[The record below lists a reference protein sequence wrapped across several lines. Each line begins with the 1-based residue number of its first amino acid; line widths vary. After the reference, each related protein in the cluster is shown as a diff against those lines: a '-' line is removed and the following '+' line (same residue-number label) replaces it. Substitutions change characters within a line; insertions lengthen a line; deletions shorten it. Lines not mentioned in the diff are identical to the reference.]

1 VNFLGIVKGIG
12 RGLGAVVGIA
22 EPAISLFNPPLG
34 ALVGRV
40 RSMVVNAE
48 AQIPEDGKGPEKHA
62 SVVNGFNEQLALAQ
76 SFLKLGGRQMTYDA
90 GLLDEAI
97 KAEAVCMNAYALLSK
112 SVKVIDI

>member
-1 VNFLGIVKGIG
+1 MNFLGIVKGVAK
-12 RGLGAVVGIA
+12 GLATVGQFA

-40 RSMVVNAE
+40 SGMVVSAE
-48 AQIPEDGKGPEKHA
+48 AAIPEDGKGPEKHA
-62 SVVNGFNEQLALAQ
+62 QVVSGFNDQLALAQ

-90 GLLDEAI
+90 ALLDAAI
-97 KAEAVCMNAYALLSK
+97 KADVARMNAYAALSK